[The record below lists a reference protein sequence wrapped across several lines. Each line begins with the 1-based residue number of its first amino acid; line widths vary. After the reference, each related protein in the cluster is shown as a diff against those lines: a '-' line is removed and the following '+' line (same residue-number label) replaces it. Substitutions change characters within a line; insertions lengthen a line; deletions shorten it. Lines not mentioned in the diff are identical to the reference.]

1 MKLRTADFL
10 TLLNAASG
18 LIAIFLVMSDRVM
31 YAPIFIIIGAVM
43 DYFDGKVARR
53 SKKQSSIGL
62 HIDSLADVITFGVAP
77 VVLGYAVI
85 KTPIAVIGFTVYL
98 LCGLLRL
105 ARHDA
110 INDKK
115 AFRGL
120 TIPLA
125 AIIICIIYYSGVPAL
140 FYPYIYIFLA
150 VLMISWFK
158 IKRII

>member
-1 MKLRTADFL
+1 MRLKTADFL

-43 DYFDGKVARR
+43 DFFDGKIARK
-53 SKKQSSIGL
+53 SKKQSPIGL
-62 HIDSLADVITFGVAP
+62 HIDSLADIITFGVAP
-77 VVLGYAVI
+77 VVLGYAI
-85 KTPIAVIGFTVYL
+85 INTSFAVIGFIVYL

-105 ARHDA
+105 ARHNA

-115 AFRGL
+115 AYHGL
-120 TIPLA
+120 PIPSA

-140 FYPYIYIFLA
+140 FYHYIYILLA
-150 VLMISWFK
+150 VLMISGFK